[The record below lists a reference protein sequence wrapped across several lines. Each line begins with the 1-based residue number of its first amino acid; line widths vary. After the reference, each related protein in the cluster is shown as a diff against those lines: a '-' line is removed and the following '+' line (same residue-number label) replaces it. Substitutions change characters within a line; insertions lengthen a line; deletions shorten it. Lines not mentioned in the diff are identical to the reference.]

1 MSYLITFVRLK
12 LSFASVINH
21 RHLAIKRKGKGQA
34 IKTNYMFYKPN
45 FLAIRLSYIT
55 WYYLHSMAP
64 IVSPP
69 IKSEINPVA

>member
-1 MSYLITFVRLK
+1 M
-12 LSFASVINH
+12 
-21 RHLAIKRKGKGQA
+21 KRKGKGQA